1 MSLAVLISER
11 EQFDLSGPLDL
22 TSVDWND
29 PHHRRSVAA
38 CLVQGVYILE
48 RDRQEKREGPHALA
62 PPWWEFFQFKLVRP
76 LIDDIDCS
84 IFGAI
89 YEYSKSPTSPSDP
102 LWNSPQ
108 YVIAFRGTVT
118 KKDSISQDILLD
130 LHFVQ
135 NKLHQAS
142 RAEAATQAVRCIV
155 AASGPSRVWLAGH
168 SLGSAIAMIT
178 GKNMAKSGVLLES
191 FLFNPPYF
199 SVPIERIKNQKVK
212 YGIRFASSLIT
223 AGLSLA
229 VKGPPLSG
237 TRSLEDPFAA
247 LAAWVPNLFVNRDD
261 HICAEYVGY
270 FEHRK
275 KMEQIGAGAIERLAS
290 QHSMG
295 TLIMNAKGNREAE
308 ALHLIP
314 SANLTVNTSPS
325 EDFKA
330 AHGIHQWWRLDLDL
344 QSKLYMYS

>member
-1 MSLAVLISER
+1 MSLELHVSER
-11 EQFDLSGPLDL
+11 EQFELSGPLDL

-48 RDRQEKREGPHALA
+48 RDRQEKREGPLALA
-62 PPWWEFFQFKLVRP
+62 PPWWEFFKFKLACP
-76 LIDDIDCS
+76 IIDNVDSS

-89 YEYSKSPTSPSDP
+89 YEYNTSLSGSQH
-102 LWNSPQ
+102 NSPL

-118 KKDSISQDILLD
+118 KGNSISQDILLD
-130 LHFVQ
+130 LHIIQ

-142 RAEAATQAVRCIV
+142 RAEIATQAVRSIV
-155 AASGPSRVWLAGH
+155 AAYDPSRVWLAGH

-178 GKNMAKSGVLLES
+178 GKNMAKSGVFIES
-191 FLFNPPYF
+191 FLFNPPF
-199 SVPIERIKNQKVK
+199 ISPPIERIKNPKIK
-212 YGIRFASSLIT
+212 HGIRFAGSLIT

-229 VKGPPLSG
+229 LKGPPQSG
-237 TRSLEDPFAA
+237 TRAVDSFAA
-247 LAAWVPNLFVNRDD
+247 MAAWVPNLFVNPAD

-270 FEHRK
+270 FEHRE

-290 QHSMG
+290 QNSLG
-295 TLIMNAKGNREAE
+295 TLIMNARGNREAE

-314 SANLTVNTSPS
+314 SANLTVNISPS
-325 EDFKA
+325 ANFKH
-330 AHGIHQWWRLDLDL
+330 AHGIHQWWRLDIGLK
-344 QSKLYMYS
+344 SKLHLYR